1 MEQSLPPVAS
11 PPRPGSSDVPAAACP
26 RRPTRRRPRAA
37 LSALLAAVFALQS
50 AALPPA
56 LAQPLP
62 DSRNALPALGDSA
75 SEDVPV
81 SAERRVGDRIM
92 RDIRRDPDYLDDPVL
107 QDYLQPLWKELLDA
121 SRARGN
127 VPAELEE
134 RFAWEMFLVRDRTVN
149 AFALP
154 GGYVG
159 VHLGL
164 IAMTVAPDELAAV
177 LAHELSHVTQ
187 RHIARSVGASKSTSL
202 VGLAGLILGILAAS
216 RSPEAANALIT
227 GGQAVSAQGQLNFSR
242 DMEREADRVGFG
254 VMTGAGFASA
264 GMAAMF
270 EKLQQASRLNDSQN
284 FPYLRTHPLN
294 SERIG
299 EARSRLGA
307 GPVDAESTLRRPP
320 LYALM
325 QARAR
330 VLMDVRDAALQRQ
343 QDFDAPA
350 SLAAAATPAEKL
362 GALYGSALAS
372 VLRRDGP
379 RADAALA
386 AARPLAQGDAAVL
399 RVLDLLAVQ
408 NAVARADAAR
418 ATALLEPML
427 ATPEGRAS
435 RAVLLAQAQV
445 ALLPGADRAALEAA
459 ADRLQTRVAER
470 RDDAALWGAL
480 AQVWERSG
488 QRLRSVRAEAE
499 SRAAVGDLQGALDR
513 LRAAQRLGRG
523 AGSPDFIEVSVIEAR
538 LRELEA
544 LRRQQQAE
552 ERGES

>member
-1 MEQSLPPVAS
+1 M
-11 PPRPGSSDVPAAACP
+11 
-26 RRPTRRRPRAA
+26 
-37 LSALLAAVFALQS
+37 
-50 AALPPA
+50 LPPA
-56 LAQPLP
+56 VAQQPRA
-62 DSRNALPALGDSA
+62 DGRNTLPALGDSA

-81 SAERRVGDRIM
+81 AVERRVGDRIM

-107 QDYLQPLWKELLDA
+107 LDYLQDMWRHLLAA
-121 SRARGN
+121 SRSRGN

-187 RHIARSVGASKSTSL
+187 RHIARSIGASKTTSL

-227 GGQAVSAQGQLNFSR
+227 GGQAAAVQGQLNFSR
-242 DMEREADRVGFG
+242 DMEREADRVGYG
-254 VMTGAGFASA
+254 VMTGAGYAPA

-307 GPVDAESTLRRPP
+307 DFVDAEATLKRP
-320 LYALM
+320 LIYAVM

-330 VLMDVRDAALQRQ
+330 VLMDTRDAALQRQ
-343 QDFDAPA
+343 QEFD
-350 SLAAAATPAEKL
+350 SERSVAAAALPTEKL
-362 GALYGSALAS
+362 AALYGSALAS
-372 VLRRDGP
+372 VLRRDGA

-386 AARPLAQGDAAVL
+386 AARPYAQGDAGVL
-399 RVLDLLAVQ
+399 RVLDLLSVQ
-408 NAVARADAAR
+408 NAVARGDAAR

-427 ATPEGRAS
+427 AAPEARGS
-435 RAVLLAQAQV
+435 RALLLAQAQV
-445 ALLPGADRAALEAA
+445 ALLPGASRSALEASA
-459 ADRLQTRVAER
+459 ERLQTRVADQRE
-470 RDDAALWGAL
+470 DASAWGAL
-480 AQVWERSG
+480 AQVWERLG
-488 QRLRSVRAEAE
+488 QRLRAVRAEAE
-499 SRAAVGDLQGALDR
+499 SRAAVGDVNGALDR

-523 AGSPDFIEVSVIEAR
+523 ASGPDFIEVSVIEAR
-538 LRELEA
+538 IRELEA
-544 LRRQQQAE
+544 RRRQLQAE
-552 ERGES
+552 ERGEG

>member
-1 MEQSLPPVAS
+1 MRRSMAS
-11 PPRPGSSDVPAAACP
+11 EPRASRGSARRARTP
-26 RRPTRRRPRAA
+26 RRAPA
-37 LSALLAAVFALQS
+37 ALLAAVLGLQS
-50 AALPPA
+50 VLLP
-56 LAQPLP
+56 LAVAQQPRVEG
-62 DSRNALPALGDSA
+62 RNTLPALGDSA

-81 SAERRVGDRIM
+81 AVERRVGDRIM

-107 QDYLQPLWKELLDA
+107 LDYLQDMWSRLLAA
-121 SRARGN
+121 SRSRGN

-134 RFAWEMFLVRDRTVN
+134 RFAWELFLVRDRTVN

-164 IAMTVAPDELAAV
+164 IAITVAPDELAAV
-177 LAHELSHVTQ
+177 LGHELSHVTQ
-187 RHIARSVGASKSTSL
+187 RHIARSIGASKTTSL

-227 GGQAVSAQGQLNFSR
+227 GGQAAAVQGQLNFSR
-242 DMEREADRVGFG
+242 DMEREADRVGYS
-254 VMTGAGFASA
+254 VMTGAGYSSA

-270 EKLQQASRLNDSQN
+270 EKLQQASRLNDSQS

-307 GPVDAESTLRRPP
+307 DFVDAEATLKRPL

-330 VLMDVRDAALQRQ
+330 VLMDTRDGALQRQ
-343 QDFDAPA
+343 QDFDSER
-350 SLAAAATPAEKL
+350 SLAAAAPTEKL
-362 GALYGSALAS
+362 AALYGSALAS
-372 VLRRDGP
+372 VLRRDGA

-386 AARPLAQGDAAVL
+386 AARPYAQGDAGVL
-399 RVLDLLAVQ
+399 RVLDLLSVQ
-408 NAVARADAAR
+408 NAVARGDGAR

-427 ATPEGRAS
+427 AAPEARGS
-435 RAVLLAQAQV
+435 RALLLAQAQV
-445 ALLPGADRAALEAA
+445 ALLPGASRAALEASA
-459 ADRLQTRVAER
+459 ERLQTRVADQRE
-470 RDDAALWGAL
+470 DASAWGAL
-480 AQVWERSG
+480 AQVWERLG
-488 QRLRSVRAEAE
+488 QRLRAVRAEAE
-499 SRAAVGDLQGALDR
+499 SRAAVGDVNGALDR
-513 LRAAQRLGRG
+513 LRAAQRLGRSASG
-523 AGSPDFIEVSVIEAR
+523 PDFIEVSVIEAR
-538 LRELEA
+538 IRELEA
-544 LRRQQQAE
+544 RRRQLQAE

>member
-1 MEQSLPPVAS
+1 MRRSMASERRASRAS
-11 PPRPGSSDVPAAACP
+11 PRRARLLRRAPA
-26 RRPTRRRPRAA
+26 
-37 LSALLAAVFALQS
+37 ALLAVVLGLQS
-50 AALPPA
+50 AVLPPA
-56 LAQPLP
+56 VAQQPRG
-62 DSRNALPALGDSA
+62 DGRNTLPALGDSA

-81 SAERRVGDRIM
+81 AVERRVGDRIM

-107 QDYLQPLWKELLDA
+107 LDYLQDMWRHLLAA
-121 SRARGN
+121 SRSRGN

-187 RHIARSVGASKSTSL
+187 RHIARSIGASKTTSL

-227 GGQAVSAQGQLNFSR
+227 GGQAAAVQGQLNFSR
-242 DMEREADRVGFG
+242 DMEREADRVGYG
-254 VMTGAGFASA
+254 VMTGAGYAPA

-307 GPVDAESTLRRPP
+307 DFVDAEATLKRP
-320 LYALM
+320 LIYAVM

-330 VLMDVRDAALQRQ
+330 VLMDTRDAALQRQ
-343 QDFDAPA
+343 QEFD
-350 SLAAAATPAEKL
+350 SERSVAAAALPTEKL
-362 GALYGSALAS
+362 AALYGSALAS
-372 VLRRDGP
+372 VLRRDGA

-386 AARPLAQGDAAVL
+386 AARPYAQGDAGVL
-399 RVLDLLAVQ
+399 RVLDLLSVQ
-408 NAVARADAAR
+408 NAVARGDGAR

-427 ATPEGRAS
+427 AAPEARGS
-435 RAVLLAQAQV
+435 RALLLAQAQV
-445 ALLPGADRAALEAA
+445 ALLPGASRAALEASA
-459 ADRLQTRVAER
+459 ERLQTRVADQRE
-470 RDDAALWGAL
+470 DASAWGAL
-480 AQVWERSG
+480 AQVWERLG
-488 QRLRSVRAEAE
+488 QRLRAVRAEAE
-499 SRAAVGDLQGALDR
+499 SRAAVGDVNGALDR
-513 LRAAQRLGRG
+513 LRAAQRLGRSASG
-523 AGSPDFIEVSVIEAR
+523 PDFIEVSVIEAR
-538 LRELEA
+538 IRELEA
-544 LRRQQQAE
+544 RRRQLQAE